1 MLTGRIMKVNF
12 RYWMVSVLLM
22 ALIGRSIDRAH
33 KLLRLLGWSFGEMCF
48 QGREQPVWQVFAR
61 RDADRIVV
69 RAPSQAAAW
78 DEALRQAGI
87 VQRG

>member
-1 MLTGRIMKVNF
+1 MSPLTGQIAISH
-12 RYWMVSVLLM
+12 RYDPGMSKPNP
-22 ALIGRSIDRAH
+22 IDRAH

-48 QGREQPVWQVFAR
+48 QGREQLVWQVFAR
-61 RDADRIVV
+61 RDADRIIV
-69 RAPSQAAAW
+69 RAPTQTAAW